1 MAAVF
6 TLTFSQNKAYA
17 RETPTR
23 VRGDRAGGTIGVL
36 PLGSRGLRE
45 VDADGP
51 GGSTPY
57 QQERRYGSRD
67 GATYQDPLSS
77 VCQNTGLR
85 CC

>member
-36 PLGSRGLRE
+36 PSVVTGSGS